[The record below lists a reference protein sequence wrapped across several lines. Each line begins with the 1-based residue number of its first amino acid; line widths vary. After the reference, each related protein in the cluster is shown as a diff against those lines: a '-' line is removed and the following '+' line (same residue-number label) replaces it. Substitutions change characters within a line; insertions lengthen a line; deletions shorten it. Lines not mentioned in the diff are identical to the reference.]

1 MNIRRTLAELSAL
14 VVLIELLSCAMP
26 ASGATTNVLMNSFS
40 FSPPVVNIRAGDTVV
55 WTYLAGSSHT
65 VTGNAGNTPAD
76 PFCGNTFFGPGTTC
90 SITFT
95 NAGSFSYFC
104 VPHAAFGMT
113 GLVVVAAANLPP
125 IVSITSPTNG
135 SKFLTGTPFTLSAS
149 ATDPD
154 GTVARVDFVE
164 GTSVEFSLL
173 SAPFSTNVVGDNASS
188 HTVVAVA
195 TDNAGLSSTSAPIT
209 VTFITTNLI
218 MVPFALISTSPAF
231 TLSNSAAGQQYFVDA
246 LTNFTGTLSTRWFP
260 IATNTAPS
268 NNFIF
273 TDGVLTNS
281 VPRLYRIRQAL

>member
-1 MNIRRTLAELSAL
+1 MNIRRPLAELSAL

-26 ASGATTNVLMNSFS
+26 AFGATTNVLMNSFS
-40 FSPPVVNIRAGDTVV
+40 FSPAVVNIRAGDTVV
-55 WTYLAGSSHT
+55 WTYQAGSPHT
-65 VTGNAGNTPAD
+65 VTGNTQAD
-76 PFCGNTFFGPGTTC
+76 PFCGNTSFGPGTTC

-95 NAGSFSYFC
+95 NVGSFSYIC
-104 VPHAAFGMT
+104 VPHAASGMT
-113 GLVVVAAANLPP
+113 GLVVVAAANLAP

-135 SKFLTGTPFTLSAS
+135 AKFLTGTPFTLAAS

-173 SAPFSTNVVGDNASS
+173 SAPFSTNVIGDNASS

-218 MVPFALISTSPAF
+218 MVPFNLISTSPAF

-273 TDGVLTNS
+273 TDGVLTS
-281 VPRLYRIRQAL
+281 PVPRLYRIRQAL